1 MGVADSGEWGEK
13 KNGEESESGK
23 DKNNIY
29 EKIVRDVVRR
39 VHKVKRGNGSFSLNK
54 LVRS

>member
-13 KNGEESESGK
+13 KNDEESESGM

-39 VHKVKRGNGSFSLNK
+39 VHKEKRGNGNFSLNK
-54 LVRS
+54 LVR